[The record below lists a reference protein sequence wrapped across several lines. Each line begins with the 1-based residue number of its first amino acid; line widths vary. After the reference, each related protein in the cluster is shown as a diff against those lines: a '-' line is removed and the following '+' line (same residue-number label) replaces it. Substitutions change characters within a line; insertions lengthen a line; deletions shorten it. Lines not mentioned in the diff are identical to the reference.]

1 TVDSAIADGRSL
13 DPVPEPVVADGGTED
28 AIVVEAPA
36 EEGEERADP
45 RRATENLLDRLLYK
59 GVLPRYAFPTDVVS
73 FYVFDRDRS
82 TRFRPEYLYAPSQGL
97 PVALT
102 QYAPGKR
109 VWIDGKEWWSG
120 AIYSPMD
127 ADRRK
132 AWEQRQLYFECSIC
146 HYASTETSTQAR

>member
-73 FYVFDRDRS
+73 FYVFDRERS
-82 TRFRPEYLYAPSQGL
+82 TRFRPAFRYAPGQGL
-97 PVALT
+97 PAALS
-102 QYAPGKR
+102 QYAPGKE
-109 VWIDGKEWWSG
+109 VWIDGKLWISG
-120 AIYSPMD
+120 ALYSPM
-127 ADRRK
+127 ASERAE
-132 AWEQRQLYFECSIC
+132 AWQ
-146 HYASTETSTQAR
+146 